1 MVENLHEE
9 SLVAQRLVYD
19 SINSLGGI
27 KKIDSIP
34 INNKMLKT
42 VKDANRHYEAAL
54 EKRKEADKKENEK
67 RLVGKRKQEMIKEIE
82 DKKRLLLAN
91 SQNQLHE
98 VQGEIDQLKTTNTS

>member
-34 INNKMLKT
+34 INSKMLKS
-42 VKDANRHYEAAL
+42 VKDANSHYKAAL
-54 EKRKEADKKENEK
+54 EKRKKADKKENEK
-67 RLVGKRKQEMIKEIE
+67 YLARKRKQEMIKEIE
-82 DKKRLLLAN
+82 EKKRLLLVD

-98 VQGEIDQLKTTNTS
+98 MQAEIDQL